1 MVPCDLLYSH
11 ELYYHSSTCDLLY
24 ESATQHRSFQKQHLS
39 ETGCCK
45 EACWSQHGQ
54 AMALQIR
61 VGAASMHAA
70 PNEDPMGTYGGR
82 GVMRTHG
89 DPMGTHGGAMG
100 THGDPG
106 VHSAGGRII

>member
-1 MVPCDLLYSH
+1 
-11 ELYYHSSTCDLLY
+11 
-24 ESATQHRSFQKQHLS
+24 
-39 ETGCCK
+39 
-45 EACWSQHGQ
+45 
-54 AMALQIR
+54 
-61 VGAASMHAA
+61 MHAA

-106 VHSAGGRII
+106 VHSAGGRGSFSWGELCSWGDYIIAWA